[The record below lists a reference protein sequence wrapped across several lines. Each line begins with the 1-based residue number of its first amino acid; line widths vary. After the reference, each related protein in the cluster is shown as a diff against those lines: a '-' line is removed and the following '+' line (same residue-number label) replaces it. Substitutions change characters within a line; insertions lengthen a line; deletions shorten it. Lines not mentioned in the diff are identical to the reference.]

1 MPHFVFAD
9 VYLCELACV
18 LTCFFFW
25 LLLMMMLLF
34 RSFCLQ
40 NHLQHV
46 YAEAPSW
53 LFPAAIRQIPG
64 VFWRIHYFNG
74 EERIIKIA
82 ELCLLI
88 NLFFMFRI
96 KLNSHQ
102 EEMSTCFCC
111 LPLDQETT
119 SLVLQIWKLCSLGIC
134 FHVKYHMAWGLRSCY
149 LWFLMDG
156 F

>member
-1 MPHFVFAD
+1 
-9 VYLCELACV
+9 
-18 LTCFFFW
+18 